1 MSPNAAEFTA
11 VATEHTLQDVEDKL
25 GEISTAVGGAIVAR
39 TAHLPSAALP
49 GAGAFTAQTAYTI
62 PEGIK
67 RIAYLVSYT
76 RGAAGGFV
84 RLRLVWSDGTD
95 EAREAV
101 IDAAVTVAAP
111 NGRQPVYLS
120 ELDGPVPADGTVIRF
135 VVEATVP
142 AGMLTGRLL
151 AAEAGVVGTPGTASI
166 TLTAGS

>member
-1 MSPNAAEFTA
+1 MTGPRLGA
-11 VATEHTLQDVEDKL
+11 ATEGTTQDIEDKL
-25 GEISTAVGGAIVAR
+25 DVIATAVGGTLVAR
-39 TAHLPSAALP
+39 TAHLASAALP
-49 GAGAFTAQTAYTI
+49 AAGAFTAQTAYTI

-67 RIAYLVSYT
+67 RIAYLVTYT

-84 RLRLVWSDGTD
+84 RLRLMWSDGTD

-101 IDAAVTVAAP
+101 VDAAVTVAAP

-120 ELDGPVPADGTVIRF
+120 ELDGPVPADGSVIRWT
-135 VVEATVP
+135 VEATVP

-166 TLTAGS
+166 TLTAGGS